1 MKDTSERNN
10 NLLRIIV
17 MGPVG
22 SGKSTQAELLAK
34 HFNVPHVEMGAL
46 LRGLSN
52 TSQDVRELVD
62 AGKLVP
68 DSLTLELLGK
78 ELEKS
83 QYKSGFVIDG
93 VPRTLFQAHHLPFT
107 PDVIIYLRVR
117 DSENVKRLLLRA
129 RADDTEEVVKKRL
142 SIYHEQT
149 APILDLYKKTGNLLE
164 VDGEPPIEV
173 ISQDILQKLNKF
185 I

>member
-1 MKDTSERNN
+1 MKDTSEQSR
-10 NLLRIIV
+10 RRCIIV

-78 ELEKS
+78 ELEKN
-83 QYKSGFVIDG
+83 QYKNGFVVDG

-107 PDVIIYLRVR
+107 PDVVIYLRVR
-117 DSENVKRLLLRA
+117 DSENVKRLILRR
-129 RADDTEEVVKKRL
+129 RADDTEEVVKERL

-149 APILDLYKKTGNLLE
+149 APVLHFYRTQGKLVE

-173 ISQDILQKLNKF
+173 IFQDILRKLQN
-185 I
+185 